1 MEQAMIFVD
10 VVIVG
15 GGLAGLFTALN
26 IAGDRSILIVQKS
39 DLSHSNSM
47 LAQGGIAA
55 ELTNDPEL
63 LEQHIQDTLKAGSHL
78 NNVEAVT
85 LLVKQAKTAIDRL
98 IAFGT
103 PFDRDKDNELS
114 MTKEGGHSTRRILHA
129 GGDASGYH
137 ATKSLIDRVALAPN
151 IRVLTETMVLDVVK
165 DKHGAAVG
173 LDVLTEDGTHRI
185 FAQEIVLC
193 TGGIG
198 SVYATTTNDLSATGD
213 GIGIASRA
221 GAIIENM
228 EFVQFHPT
236 ALFQDNVKERQRF
249 LISEAV
255 RGEGAYLVN
264 VLEQRFMTKYDSVR
278 MELAP
283 RDVVSQAIM
292 REMYDTW
299 TDHVYLDTRHLDAKA
314 LERRFPTIF
323 KHCKSQGYVMGV
335 DLIPVAPCEHF
346 SCGGVKTDL
355 DGRTSVPHLYAVGEV
370 ASTGVH
376 GANRLASNSLLECLV
391 FGLQAAN
398 AINRTPSV
406 RPLEPTSERTPH
418 PAYNFNYKPI
428 RKKIGDYMDEHV
440 GIVRNAEGLTLTHD
454 VLRVIRDNLL
464 KYPNDVAAYYETLNL
479 VTTALFITEQAL
491 NRKGSIGCHLR
502 IR

>member
-1 MEQAMIFVD
+1 MEPALIGAD

-26 IAGDRSILIVQKS
+26 LSPDRSVLILQKT
-39 DLSHSNSM
+39 DMEHSNSM

-55 ELTNDPEL
+55 ELSDDPEVL
-63 LEQHIQDTLKAGSHL
+63 KRHIEDTLKAGSHMNDL
-78 NNVEAVT
+78 AAVT
-85 LLVKQAKTAIDRL
+85 QLVACAKDSIHRL
-98 IAFGT
+98 IEFGT
-103 PFDRDKDNELS
+103 PFDRNLDNELS
-114 MTKEGGHSTRRILHA
+114 MTKEGGHSSKRILHA
-129 GGDASGYH
+129 GGDASGYYT
-137 ATKSLIDRVALAPN
+137 TKSLIDRLYLSKN
-151 IRVLTETMVLDVVK
+151 IRVITHAMVTNLVLNDANEVV
-165 DKHGAAVG
+165 GV
-173 LDVLTEDGTHRI
+173 DVLASEERVRI
-185 FAQEIVLC
+185 LAQEVVLA

-198 SVYATTTNDLSATGD
+198 SVYASTTNDLGATGD

-221 GAIIENM
+221 GAIIEGM

-236 ALFQDNVKERQRF
+236 ALYQENPKERQRF

-264 VLEQRFMTKYDSVR
+264 VLEQRFMDKYDPIR

-283 RDVVSQAIM
+283 RDVVSQAIT

-299 TDHVYLDTRHLDAKA
+299 TDHVFLDTRHMDAKH
-314 LERRFPTIF
+314 LEKRFPTIF
-323 KHCKSQGYVMGV
+323 RHCKAQGYVMGV

-346 SCGGVKTDL
+346 SCGGIKTDL
-355 DGRTSVPHLYAVGEV
+355 SGRSSVPHLYAVGEV
-370 ASTGVH
+370 ASSGVH

-391 FGLQAAN
+391 FGWKAAE
-398 AINRTPSV
+398 AINRSNV
-406 RPLEPTSERTPH
+406 NRTLAPRENRIEH

-440 GIVRNAEGLTLTHD
+440 GIVRNTEGLELTKD
-454 VLRVIRDNLL
+454 VLQVIHDNLL
-464 KYPNDVAAYYETLNL
+464 KYPNDVVAYYETLNL
-479 VTTALFITEQAL
+479 VTTARIITEQAL
-491 NRKGSIGCHLR
+491 KRKGSIGCHLR